1 MEQTSVMLL
10 WKLHSG
16 RFAFLSFFRR
26 ALSCGSIRLF
36 IRRRYDFTLI
46 ELLIVIAVIAILAGM
61 LLPALNLAGEKA
73 RAVNCISNLKQ
84 IGAAFNMYF
93 NDYREYSPAYKTR
106 ESGVDHSWGVSL
118 LEYLGASG
126 RDEAFAYALSAG
138 SSWQLPRGKKPKVL
152 MCPGM
157 SSSICNKPNSSA
169 HLGYGMADPGATG
182 ISMKQIGI
190 PGQHLLAA
198 DNIAGF
204 SGAEATYE
212 AETSGVHI
220 VIQGT
225 SWNFSSVNTLIS
237 GSSARVIGLR
247 HKRMANCLFFAG
259 NVRPLKYRQIW
270 GENGDPKNYPFN
282 FNKEGSVFVPYNKGK
297 QIREW

>member
-46 ELLIVIAVIAILAGM
+46 ELLIVITVIAILAGM
-61 LLPALNLAGEKA
+61 LLPALNIAGEKA

-237 GSSARVIGLR
+237 G
-247 HKRMANCLFFAG
+247 
-259 NVRPLKYRQIW
+259 
-270 GENGDPKNYPFN
+270 
-282 FNKEGSVFVPYNKGK
+282 GSRKSD
-297 QIREW
+297 RTAA